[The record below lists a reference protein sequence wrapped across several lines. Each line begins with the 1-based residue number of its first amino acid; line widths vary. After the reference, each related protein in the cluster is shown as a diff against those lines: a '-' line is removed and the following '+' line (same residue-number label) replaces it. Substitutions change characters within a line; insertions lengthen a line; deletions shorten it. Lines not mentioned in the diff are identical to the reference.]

1 MYSDG
6 VTTTLSALH
15 VDDFHPADAALMD
28 EADVEEVHGGE
39 YDAGVEVEDDEV
51 IAGGGG
57 GGAEEEEEE
66 DTYDAVD
73 NNELATRN
81 LFEICPAN

>member
-6 VTTTLSALH
+6 ITTTLSALH
-15 VDDFHPADAALMD
+15 VDDLHPADAALMD

-39 YDAGVEVEDDEV
+39 YDAGVEVEDEV
-51 IAGGGG
+51 IAGG

-73 NNELATRN
+73 NIELAARN
-81 LFEICPAN
+81 

>member
-1 MYSDG
+1 MG
-6 VTTTLSALH
+6 
-15 VDDFHPADAALMD
+15 ADAALMD

-39 YDAGVEVEDDEV
+39 YGAGVEVEDDEV
-51 IAGGGG
+51 IARG
-57 GGAEEEEEE
+57 EEEEEE

-81 LFEICPAN
+81 